1 MVKKIFNQN
10 YYFMQLH
17 MWLIFV
23 AGLIPLF
30 TGFIWYNPKV
40 FGNAWMK
47 TIGFTED
54 SMKGSNMGLIFGLCY
69 LFGCMLASALMT
81 IVIHQMGFNSVFQG
95 DNTPETAAYMK
106 NFFDTYGT
114 RFRTFKHG
122 ALHGTI
128 TGLFIALPVLGINA
142 LFERKNFK
150 YIAIHT
156 GYWAVTM
163 ALMGGVLCAFM

>member
-1 MVKKIFNQN
+1 MQFN
-10 YYFMQLH
+10 F
-17 MWLIFV
+17 WLILV
-23 AGLIPLF
+23 AGLVPLV

-47 TIGFTED
+47 SAGLDEEK
-54 SMKGSNMGLIFGLCY
+54 MKGANMPLVFFLCY
-69 LFGCMLASALMT
+69 LFGVILASALMT
-81 IVIHQMGFNSVFQG
+81 IVIHQFGFNSVMQG
-95 DNTPETAAYMK
+95 DNTAETAAYMK
-106 NFFDTYGT
+106 NFFETYGN

-128 TGLFIALPVLGINA
+128 SGLFIAMPIIGTAA
-142 LFERKNFK
+142 LFERKKFK

-156 GYWAVTM
+156 GYWMLTM